1 MVRVSMSL
9 DDLVKQLRQV
19 HGASLTAVVLY
30 GSAASGEQIT
40 GHSDFNV
47 LVIVS
52 AIDLTQMRTLG
63 QTMRAWQ
70 EAGNPPVL
78 VLTEQEWRRSA
89 DIFPMEYADILE
101 RHRLLHGTIALNDL
115 VVDLRDL
122 RLQTEQEAMGKLL
135 RLRRGLMVAGTD
147 TARQTDLLRS
157 SFSALLVIFRA
168 VLRLHGVT
176 PERDAVRVIQD
187 VATTCGFDHT
197 PFTAVSALVR
207 GTPLAN
213 GATEAVLAGYVHGMD
228 VLVDYLDRFTPPS
241 AASAVIPPVH
251 S

>member
-1 MVRVSMSL
+1 MSL
-9 DDLVKQLRQV
+9 DDLVQQLRQV
-19 HGASLTAVVLY
+19 HGDALRAAVLY
-30 GSAASGEQIT
+30 GSAASGEQVV

-52 AIDLTQMRTLG
+52 TIDVALMRRLG

-101 RHRLLHGTIALNDL
+101 RHRVLYGTLSLSDL
-115 VVDLRDL
+115 TVDLQHL

-135 RLRRGLMVAGTD
+135 RLRRGVMVAGTD
-147 TARQTDLLRS
+147 AARQTDLLRS
-157 SFSALLVIFRA
+157 SYSALVIFRA

-176 PERDAVRVIQD
+176 PERDATRVIQE
-187 VATTCGFDHT
+187 VATHCAFDPA
-197 PFTAVSALVR
+197 PFLSVAALVR
-207 GTPLAN
+207 GTALSN
-213 GATEAVLAGYVHGMD
+213 GEAETVLAGYLRGMD
-228 VLVDYLDRFTPPS
+228 LLVEYLDRFTPPT
-241 AASAVIPPVH
+241 AAAAVISPVH